1 MRIMTFPARVLLT
14 AAWLAALG
22 AACLPSSSYAQGS
35 EPDWPVRPVRFL
47 IGSPTGGG
55 TDIMARA
62 VADRLSALLGQSVLV
77 ESRPGASNT
86 LAVDLTA
93 KSRDGHTAVVG
104 TVTGHAI
111 APHLLKLGYDN
122 NRDLTPVA
130 LIASVP
136 NVLVVSK
143 DLPVQSVQELI
154 ALAKAQPG
162 VINFASSGVGSS
174 QHIAAEI
181 FKDAAGVD
189 MVHVPYKGSAAAQ
202 VDLIAGRVQ
211 LSFDTMASAINQI
224 GNGNLRALAVTTA
237 VRNAQLPDV
246 PTLAEVGL
254 TGVEMSTWYG
264 LYVPAAMPAA
274 VVQRLN
280 TAVNQVLA
288 MPETRA
294 RLTAVGAELRPM
306 SQADFAAFHLAEYQ
320 RFGEIIRKNGITLD

>member
-1 MRIMTFPARVLLT
+1 MNPRIVLT
-14 AAWLAALG
+14 LAALATTLSASCIPPG
-22 AACLPSSSYAQGS
+22 AYAQTA
-35 EPDWPVRPVRFL
+35 EPDWPTRPLRLL

-62 VADRLSALLGQSVLV
+62 VADRLPALLGQSVLV

-93 KSRDGHTAVVG
+93 KSRDGHTGVVC

-111 APHLLKLGYDN
+111 APHLLNLGYDN

-143 DLPVQSVQELI
+143 DLPVQSVAELI
-154 ALAKAQPG
+154 ALAKKQPG

-174 QHIAAEI
+174 QHIAAEM

-189 MVHVPYKGSAAAQ
+189 IVHVPYKGSAAAQ

-211 LSFDTMASAINQI
+211 MSFDTMASAINQI
-224 GNGNLRALAVTTA
+224 NNGNLRALAVTTGA
-237 VRNAQLPDV
+237 RNAQLPDV
-246 PTLAEVGL
+246 PTLAEAGL
-254 TGVEMSTWYG
+254 SGVEMSTWYG
-264 LYVPAAMPAA
+264 LYLPASTPDA
-274 VVQRLN
+274 VIQRLN
-280 TAVNQVLA
+280 AAVNQVLA
-288 MPETRA
+288 MPETQT
-294 RLTAVGAELRPM
+294 RLHAVGAELRPM

-320 RFGEIIRKNGITLD
+320 RFGEIIRKNGIVLD

>member
-1 MRIMTFPARVLLT
+1 MKHMNLRLVLT
-14 AAWLAALG
+14 LATTLS
-22 AACLPSSSYAQGS
+22 AACLPAGAYAQTAA
-35 EPDWPVRPVRFL
+35 PDWPTRPVRLL

-62 VADRLSALLGQSVLV
+62 VADRLPALLGQSVLV

-93 KSRDGHTAVVG
+93 KSRDGHTGVVG

-111 APHLLKLGYDN
+111 APHLLTLGYDN
-122 NRDLTPVA
+122 NRDLVPVA

-136 NVLVVSK
+136 NVLVVSR
-143 DLPVQSVQELI
+143 DLPVQSVTELI
-154 ALAKAQPG
+154 ALAKKEPG

-174 QHIAAEI
+174 QHIAAEM

-189 MVHVPYKGSAAAQ
+189 IVHVPYKGSAAAQ

-211 LSFDTMASAINQI
+211 MSFDTMASAINQI
-224 GNGNLRALAVTTA
+224 NNGNLRALAVTTGA
-237 VRNAQLPDV
+237 RNAQLPDV

-254 TGVEMSTWYG
+254 SGVEMSTWYG
-264 LYVPAAMPAA
+264 LYLPAATPGG

-280 TAVNQVLA
+280 AAVNQVLA

-294 RLTAVGAELRPM
+294 RLHAVGAELRPM
-306 SQADFAAFHLAEYQ
+306 SQAEFATFHLTEYQ
-320 RFGEIIRKNGITLD
+320 RFGEIIRKNGIVLD

>member
-1 MRIMTFPARVLLT
+1 MKRHIFLT
-14 AAWLAALG
+14 LAAMALG
-22 AACLPSSSYAQGS
+22 ASCMPPDVHAQAV
-35 EPDWPVRPVRFL
+35 EPDWPTRPVRLL

-62 VADRLSALLGQSVLV
+62 VADRLPALLGQSVLV

-93 KSRDGHTAVVG
+93 KSRDGHTGVVG

-111 APHLLKLGYDN
+111 APHLLDLGYDN

-143 DLPVQSVQELI
+143 DLPVQSVAELI
-154 ALAKAQPG
+154 ALAKKQPG

-174 QHIAAEI
+174 QHIAAEM

-189 MVHVPYKGSAAAQ
+189 IVHVPYKGSAAAQ

-211 LSFDTMASAINQI
+211 MSFDTMASAINQI
-224 GNGNLRALAVTTA
+224 NNGNLRALAVTTSA
-237 VRNAQLPDV
+237 RNAQLPDV
-246 PTLAEVGL
+246 PTLAEAGL
-254 TGVEMSTWYG
+254 SGVEMSTWYG
-264 LYVPAAMPAA
+264 LYLPASTPE
-274 VVQRLN
+274 VVIQRLN
-280 TAVNQVLA
+280 AAVNQVLA
-288 MPETRA
+288 MPETQT
-294 RLTAVGAELRPM
+294 RLHAVGAELRPM
-306 SQADFAAFHLAEYQ
+306 SQTDFAAFHLAEYQ
-320 RFGEIIRKNGITLD
+320 RFGEIIRKNGIVLD